1 MYTASNSTNEQN
13 MKSITRKKALTF
25 TNVASITK
33 REKVIRY
40 DAFKPTNRRPDHR
53 MPSWIM
59 RSTLGLPM
67 TCLFVV

>member
-1 MYTASNSTNEQN
+1 MYIASISMNEQN
-13 MKSITRKKALTF
+13 MRLITTKKALTF

-33 REKVIRY
+33 REKAIRY
-40 DAFKPTNRRPDHR
+40 DAFKPTNRKPDHR